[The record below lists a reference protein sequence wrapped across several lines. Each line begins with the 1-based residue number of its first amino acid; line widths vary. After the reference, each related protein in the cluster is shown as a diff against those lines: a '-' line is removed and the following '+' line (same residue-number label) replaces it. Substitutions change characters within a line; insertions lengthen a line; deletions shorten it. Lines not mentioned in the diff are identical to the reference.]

1 MLVNFTVIGGNAS
14 KDLAKRIARR
24 LKAKYVD
31 ADTRTFPDG
40 ESKITFRHNLKK
52 SVVLVVQSTYPP
64 VDTNLLQILS
74 IISEVKKISSKIYA
88 IMPYM
93 GYARQDRQFLNGEI
107 VTMSVVAK
115 MLQAAGAKKAIVVD
129 IHSKT
134 ALRHFKIPTEN
145 VSAIPELAKY
155 LKKLKLKNPIVVS
168 PDTGGSLRAKKF
180 ADVLKSDFIVLKK
193 SRNRKTGKV
202 SIQSTKA
209 DVNGKD
215 LIIVDDIISTGGSV
229 VKATQFLKKQKCKR
243 VFVVCTHG
251 LLVGDAEKNIKKAGV
266 TQIIST
272 NTIPRSISKVDV
284 SGVIAQAV
292 Q

>member
-31 ADTRTFPDG
+31 VDTRTFPDG

-52 SVVLVVQSTYPP
+52 SVVLIVQSTYPP

-107 VTMSVVAK
+107 ATMSVVAK

-180 ADVLKSDFIVLKK
+180 ADILKSDFITLKK

-202 SIQSTKA
+202 NIQSTKA
-209 DVNGKD
+209 DVKGKD

>member
-1 MLVNFTVIGGNAS
+1 MLVKFTVVGGNAS

-31 ADTRTFPDG
+31 VDTRTFPDG

-52 SVVLVVQSTYPP
+52 SVVLIVQSTYPP

-107 VTMSVVAK
+107 ATMSVVAK

-180 ADVLKSDFIVLKK
+180 ANILKSDFITLKK

-202 SIQSTKA
+202 SIQSTKT
-209 DVNGKD
+209 DVKGKD

>member
-1 MLVNFTVIGGNAS
+1 MLVKFTVIGGNAS

-31 ADTRTFPDG
+31 VDTRTFPDG

-52 SVVLVVQSTYPP
+52 SVVLIVQSTYPP

-107 VTMSVVAK
+107 ATMSVVAK

-180 ADVLKSDFIVLKK
+180 ADILKSDFITLKK

>member
-1 MLVNFTVIGGNAS
+1 VLVKFTVVGGNAS

-74 IISEVKKISSKIYA
+74 IISEAKKISSKIYA

-115 MLQAAGAKKAIVVD
+115 MLQAAGAKKIIAVD

-180 ADVLKSDFIVLKK
+180 ADILKSDFITLKK

-202 SIQSTKA
+202 SIRSTKA

-243 VFVVCTHG
+243 IFVVCTHG
-251 LLVGDAEKNIKKAGV
+251 LLIGDAEKNIKKAGV

>member
-74 IISEVKKISSKIYA
+74 IISEAKKISSKIYA
-88 IMPYM
+88 IMPYV
-93 GYARQDRQFLNGEI
+93 GYARQDRQFLNGEV
-107 VTMSVVAK
+107 VTMGVVAK

-145 VSAIPELAKY
+145 ISAIPELAKY
-155 LKKLKLKNPIVVS
+155 LKKLKLKNPVVIS

-180 ADVLKSDFIVLKK
+180 ADVLKSDFITLKK

>member
-107 VTMSVVAK
+107 ATMSVVAK

-145 VSAIPELAKY
+145 VSAIPELVKY
-155 LKKLKLKNPIVVS
+155 LKKLKLKNPVVVS

-180 ADVLKSDFIVLKK
+180 ADVLKSDFITLKK

>member
-1 MLVNFTVIGGNAS
+1 MLVKFTVVGGNAS

-31 ADTRTFPDG
+31 VDTRTFPDG

-52 SVVLVVQSTYPP
+52 SVVLIVQSTYPP

-107 VTMSVVAK
+107 ATMSVVAK
-115 MLQAAGAKKAIVVD
+115 MLQAAGAKKIIAVD

-155 LKKLKLKNPIVVS
+155 LKKLKLKNPVIVS

-180 ADVLKSDFIVLKK
+180 ADILKSDFITLKK

-209 DVNGKD
+209 DVKGKD
-215 LIIVDDIISTGGSV
+215 LIIVDDIVSTGGSV

>member
-1 MLVNFTVIGGNAS
+1 MLVKFTVIGGNAS

-31 ADTRTFPDG
+31 VDTRTFPDG

-52 SVVLVVQSTYPP
+52 SVVLIVQSTYPP

-107 VTMSVVAK
+107 ATMSVVAK

-155 LKKLKLKNPIVVS
+155 LKKLKLKNPIIVS

-180 ADVLKSDFIVLKK
+180 ADILKSDFITLKK

-215 LIIVDDIISTGGSV
+215 LIIVDDIISTGGSI

>member
-31 ADTRTFPDG
+31 VDTRTFPDG

-52 SVVLVVQSTYPP
+52 SVVLIVQSTYPP

-115 MLQAAGAKKAIVVD
+115 MLQAAGAKKIIAVD

-180 ADVLKSDFIVLKK
+180 ADILKSDFITLKK

>member
-1 MLVNFTVIGGNAS
+1 MLVKFTVIGGNAS

-115 MLQAAGAKKAIVVD
+115 MLQAAGAKKAIAVD

-180 ADVLKSDFIVLKK
+180 ADILKSDFITLKK

>member
-1 MLVNFTVIGGNAS
+1 MLVKFTVVGGNAS

-115 MLQAAGAKKAIVVD
+115 MLQAAGAKKAIAVD

-180 ADVLKSDFIVLKK
+180 ADILKSDFITLKK

-202 SIQSTKA
+202 SIQSTKV

-215 LIIVDDIISTGGSV
+215 LIIVDDIISTGGSI

>member
-1 MLVNFTVIGGNAS
+1 MLVKFTVVGGNAS

-52 SVVLVVQSTYPP
+52 SVVLIVQSTYPP

-115 MLQAAGAKKAIVVD
+115 MLQAAGAKKIIAVD

-180 ADVLKSDFIVLKK
+180 ADILKSDFITLKK

-284 SGVIAQAV
+284 SGVIIEAV

>member
-145 VSAIPELAKY
+145 VSAIPELVKY
-155 LKKLKLKNPIVVS
+155 LKKLKLKNPVVVS

-180 ADVLKSDFIVLKK
+180 ADILKSDFITLKK

>member
-1 MLVNFTVIGGNAS
+1 MLVKFTVIGGNAS

-145 VSAIPELAKY
+145 VSAIPELVKY
-155 LKKLKLKNPIVVS
+155 LKKLKLKNPVVVS

-180 ADVLKSDFIVLKK
+180 ADVLKSDFITLKK

-209 DVNGKD
+209 DVKGKD
-215 LIIVDDIISTGGSV
+215 LVIVDDIISTGGSV

>member
-1 MLVNFTVIGGNAS
+1 MLVKFTVVGGNAS

-31 ADTRTFPDG
+31 VDTRTFPDG

-107 VTMSVVAK
+107 ATMSVVAK

-180 ADVLKSDFIVLKK
+180 ADILKSDFITLKK

-209 DVNGKD
+209 NVNGKD
-215 LIIVDDIISTGGSV
+215 LIIVDDIISTGGSI

>member
-180 ADVLKSDFIVLKK
+180 ADILKSDFITLKK

-202 SIQSTKA
+202 NIQSTKA
-209 DVNGKD
+209 DVKGKD

-266 TQIIST
+266 AQIIST

>member
-1 MLVNFTVIGGNAS
+1 MLVKFTVVGGNAS

-52 SVVLVVQSTYPP
+52 SVVLIVQSTYPP

-88 IMPYM
+88 VIPYM

-107 VTMSVVAK
+107 ATMSVVAK

-180 ADVLKSDFIVLKK
+180 ADILKSDFITLKK

-202 SIQSTKA
+202 SIRSTKA

-243 VFVVCTHG
+243 IFVVCTHG
-251 LLVGDAEKNIKKAGV
+251 LLIGDAEKNIKKAGV

>member
-180 ADVLKSDFIVLKK
+180 ADVLKSDFITLKK

>member
-31 ADTRTFPDG
+31 VDTRTFPDG

-52 SVVLVVQSTYPP
+52 SVVLIVQSTYPP

-88 IMPYM
+88 VIPYM

-115 MLQAAGAKKAIVVD
+115 MLQAAGAKKIIAVD

-180 ADVLKSDFIVLKK
+180 ADILKSDFITLKK

-202 SIQSTKA
+202 SIRSTKA

-266 TQIIST
+266 AQIIST
-272 NTIPRSISKVDV
+272 NTIPRSVSKVDV
-284 SGVIAQAV
+284 SGVIVEAV

>member
-1 MLVNFTVIGGNAS
+1 MLVKFTVVGGNAS

-31 ADTRTFPDG
+31 VDTRTFPDG

-52 SVVLVVQSTYPP
+52 SVVLIVQSTYPP

-107 VTMSVVAK
+107 ATMSVVAK

-180 ADVLKSDFIVLKK
+180 ADILKSDFITLKK

>member
-14 KDLAKRIARR
+14 KGLAKRIARR

-74 IISEVKKISSKIYA
+74 IISEAKKISSKIYA

-115 MLQAAGAKKAIVVD
+115 MLQAAGTKKIIAVD

-180 ADVLKSDFIVLKK
+180 ADILKSDSITLKK

-202 SIQSTKA
+202 SIRSTKA

-243 VFVVCTHG
+243 IFVVCTHG
-251 LLVGDAEKNIKKAGV
+251 LLIGDAEKNIKKAGV

>member
-1 MLVNFTVIGGNAS
+1 MLVKFTVVGGNAS

-31 ADTRTFPDG
+31 VDTRTFPDG

-107 VTMSVVAK
+107 ATMSVVAK

-155 LKKLKLKNPIVVS
+155 LKKLKLKNPVIVS

-180 ADVLKSDFIVLKK
+180 ADILKSDFITLKK

-202 SIQSTKA
+202 SIQSTKT
-209 DVNGKD
+209 DVKGKD
-215 LIIVDDIISTGGSV
+215 LIIVDDIVSTGGSI

>member
-31 ADTRTFPDG
+31 VDTRTFPDG

-88 IMPYM
+88 IIPYM

-107 VTMSVVAK
+107 ATMSVVAK

-180 ADVLKSDFIVLKK
+180 ADVLKSDFITLKK

-202 SIQSTKA
+202 IIQSTKA
-209 DVNGKD
+209 DVKGKD
-215 LIIVDDIISTGGSV
+215 LIIIDDIISTGGSI

-251 LLVGDAEKNIKKAGV
+251 LLVGDAEKNIKNAGV
-266 TQIIST
+266 TQTIST

>member
-1 MLVNFTVIGGNAS
+1 MLVKFTVVGGNAS

-31 ADTRTFPDG
+31 VDTRTFPDG

-52 SVVLVVQSTYPP
+52 SVVLIVQSTYPP

-107 VTMSVVAK
+107 ATMSVVAK
-115 MLQAAGAKKAIVVD
+115 MLQAAGAKKIIAVD

-180 ADVLKSDFIVLKK
+180 ADILKSDFITLKK

-209 DVNGKD
+209 NVNGKD

>member
-1 MLVNFTVIGGNAS
+1 MLVKFTVVGGNAS

-31 ADTRTFPDG
+31 VDTRTFPDG

-93 GYARQDRQFLNGEI
+93 GYARQDRQFLHGEI
-107 VTMSVVAK
+107 ATMSVVAK
-115 MLQAAGAKKAIVVD
+115 MLQAAGAKKAITVD

-180 ADVLKSDFIVLKK
+180 ADILKSDFITLKK

-209 DVNGKD
+209 DVKGKD
-215 LIIVDDIISTGGSV
+215 LIIVDDIVSTGGSI